1 MEWVVIIGVL
11 LVAIGPMLYVIPS
24 KRDKQLVA
32 LRTRVRTSGLTV
44 DVSHIPNLNATGRDK
59 VSAGGKK
66 REARIKCTTYTLVLP
81 KQIPEA
87 PVWHLARSQTD
98 NLLIAGWGRIGV
110 VHHVPTSSDN
120 KYWNTI
126 RTIIEAFPGACIAV
140 RTTPYEVSWQG
151 LERLGEQSMDQV
163 VADIK
168 AGLDKIAE
176 LHRQINK
183 ERQLPPSRT

>member
-1 MEWVVIIGVL
+1 MVWVVIIGIL
-11 LVAIGPMLYVIPS
+11 LVAIGPVLYVIPS

-32 LRTRVRTSGLTV
+32 LRTRARTSGLTV
-44 DVSHIPNLNATGRDK
+44 DVSHIPNLDATGSDK

-98 NLLIAGWGRIGV
+98 NFSIAGWGRIGKL
-110 VHHVPTSSDN
+110 HRIPNSDS
-120 KYWNTI
+120 KYWNTV
-126 RTIIEAFPGACIAV
+126 RTIIEALPGACIGV

-151 LERLGEQSMDQV
+151 LERFDEQSMDQV

-168 AGLDKIAE
+168 AGLEKIAE

-183 ERQLPPSRT
+183 ERQHPPSRT